1 MAETTKIHGILDLEN
16 LECLVEKGEIDT
28 IITVFPDMYGRLV
41 GKRVM
46 GDYFLEKISANEYFF
61 ACDYLLACDLEME
74 PIPGYEI
81 TSWDAGY
88 GDFQLIPDLTTLRL
102 CTWLDKTAVV
112 LCDLKEDQSEIPVQ
126 GSPRQRLKNQIN
138 RLDELGIT
146 MKIGSELEFFIF
158 KDSYEEID
166 QKGFV
171 GLTPFSRYME
181 DYNILQGTKEED
193 IVGTIRRNIH
203 NSGIP
208 VEFSKGETG
217 LGQQEINLQY
227 TGALEMADR
236 HVLYKHAA
244 KEIAWQKGHA
254 VSFMAKWNEDHAG
267 SGLHIHVSLWDK
279 NSDKAVFPGSD
290 DLEGLKVSPVFRW
303 FLGGWMKNMKEI
315 FSFYAPYPVSFKRYV
330 EGSFAPTKIAWAKEN
345 RTAGFRIVGHG
356 DSLRIEC
363 RLGGADANPY
373 LAFASAIAAGMDGII
388 NRIEPDPMVRGN
400 AYESEDSL
408 SVPIT
413 SEESIQQMECSN
425 WIREAFGNEV
435 IDHYLHFFRTEQR
448 AFQKVVTDWERARY
462 LERI

>member
-1 MAETTKIHGILDLEN
+1 MAETTKILGMLDLEN
-16 LECLVEKGEIDT
+16 LKSLVKKGDIDT

-46 GDYFLEKISANEYFF
+46 GDYFLEKISDKDYFF

-74 PIPGYEI
+74 PIPGYAI

-88 GDFQLIPDLTTLRL
+88 GDFQLIPDLKTLRL
-102 CTWLDKTAVV
+102 CTWLEKTAVV
-112 LCDLKEDQSEIPVQ
+112 LCDLKADQSENPVQ
-126 GSPRQRLKNQIN
+126 VSPREILKNQIN

-146 MKIGSELEFFIF
+146 IKIGSELEFFIF

-171 GLTPFSRYME
+171 GLTPISRYME

-227 TGALEMADR
+227 TEALEMADR
-236 HVLYKHAA
+236 HVIYKHAA

-279 NSDKAVFPGSD
+279 NSGKALFPGSE
-290 DLEGLKVSPVFRW
+290 DLEGLKVSSIFRW
-303 FLGGWMKNMKEI
+303 FLGGWMKHMKEI

-330 EGSFAPTKIAWAKEN
+330 EGSFAPTKIAWAREN
-345 RTAGFRIVGHG
+345 RTAGFRIVGHR

-363 RLGGADANPY
+363 RLAGADANPY
-373 LAFASAIAAGMDGII
+373 LAFASAIAAGIEGII
-388 NRIEPDPMVRGN
+388 NRIEPDPMVIGN
-400 AYESEDSL
+400 AYESADSL

-435 IDHYLHFFRTEQR
+435 IDHYLHFFRTEQK